1 MESSTIKQ
9 KIQYGVN
16 KMWISTEKSISIA
29 HFVQTA
35 NADSPCRRLH
45 GHTVKVE
52 VKVEGEIQKDG
63 MVVDFRLIKQIINQL
78 DHRTLVPNSLIE
90 HTTIL
95 NGEMQYAIN
104 TGYSNISLPA
114 RDCIALDIPS
124 VTSEYLARYLVG
136 IISKSIKDDDV
147 FVEVRVWEGPNSY
160 AEASSC
166 D

>member
-1 MESSTIKQ
+1 
-9 KIQYGVN
+9 
-16 KMWISTEKSISIA
+16 MWIGTERSISIA

-35 NADSPCRRLH
+35 NENSPCRRLH
-45 GHTVKVE
+45 GHTVRIE
-52 VKVEGEIQKDG
+52 VKVEGDVQKNG
-63 MVVDFRLIKQIINQL
+63 MVVDFRLIKQIIDQL

-90 HTTIL
+90 HTTIS

-114 RDCIALDIPS
+114 KDCIALDIPS
-124 VTSEYLARYLVG
+124 VTSEYLAQYIVRR
-136 IISKSIKDDDV
+136 IAESIGTGDDA

-160 AEASSC
+160 AEASTC